1 MNAKNLIAAVSL
13 FAAAGSVLAD
23 STYPYVE
30 FTNVPS
36 TRTRAEV
43 MNELKSAQASGELSR
58 QTEYVEHTKVA
69 SGKTRAEVRAEL
81 EQAYAEGHYASTQP
95 EYVEFTRVA
104 STRTRDEVRKEAIQA
119 AKNKQVRDP
128 QIGG

>member
-1 MNAKNLIAAVSL
+1 MNTKHLIAAATL

-30 FTNVPS
+30 FTNVAG
-36 TRTRAEV
+36 TKTRAEV
-43 MNELKSAQASGELSR
+43 VNELKQAQASGEISR
-58 QTEYVEHTKVA
+58 QREYVEHTQVA

-81 EQAYAEGHYASTQP
+81 EKDYAEGRYAANRP
-95 EYVEFTRVA
+95 EYVEFTAVA

-119 AKNKQVRDP
+119 AKNKQVRDA
-128 QIGG
+128 QVGG